1 MVITAS
7 CIERDTHDTPS
18 LQLKSSPGLSR
29 DTPGNAVLCT
39 PDKTF
44 NIRQKN
50 SSNTVY
56 ILQPGHDDTSSIAE
70 PGLTGISKP
79 ESTLETLPIINFTA
93 AAHIRQLLPILTTTG
108 QLTGTRDS
116 STKSQLFK
124 NVPFSD
130 SECEFAYR
138 ELSVFVQST
147 TDHCIVPSAQLKI
160 ETWLSMLENVRAN
173 GVDLTSE
180 LDQDAMLSLKDGL
193 EDLETGL
200 CDAIVHS
207 FTSTNAEGRT
217 SIDSDR
223 LLRWVGLNRLEA
235 DALKTPISIATFKAS
250 WKDALPEKLRGK
262 VEISLLSDRHQL
274 SAGGKS
280 IAFKDYALDLAVGA
294 DGAGAAGAKS
304 TLGTK
309 RKWHDKF
316 KPAKKAT

>member
-1 MVITAS
+1 MS
-7 CIERDTHDTPS
+7 
-18 LQLKSSPGLSR
+18 G

-39 PDKTF
+39 PHKTF

-56 ILQPGHDDTSSIAE
+56 ILQPGPDDTSPIAE

-79 ESTLETLPIINFTA
+79 ESTLETLPITNFTA
-93 AAHIRQLLPILTTTG
+93 AAHIRRLLPVLTTTG
-108 QLTGTRDS
+108 QLTGARDS
-116 STKSQLFK
+116 STKPQLLA

-130 SECEFAYR
+130 AECEVAYR
-138 ELSVFVQST
+138 ELSALVQPT
-147 TDHCIVPSAQLKI
+147 TDHCIIPSAQLKI
-160 ETWLSMLENVRAN
+160 QTWLSMLENAHAN
-173 GVDLTSE
+173 AVDLTSE
-180 LDQDAMLSLKDGL
+180 LDHDAMLILKDGL
-193 EDLETGL
+193 EDLQSGL
-200 CDAIVHS
+200 CDAILHS
-207 FTSTNAEGRT
+207 FTSTSAEGRT
-217 SIDSDR
+217 VINSGRI
-223 LLRWVGLNRLEA
+223 LRWVGLNRLEA
-235 DALKTPISIATFKAS
+235 DALKTPISITAFKAS

-294 DGAGAAGAKS
+294 NGAGAAEGKS
-304 TLGTK
+304 TSGTK

>member
-1 MVITAS
+1 
-7 CIERDTHDTPS
+7 
-18 LQLKSSPGLSR
+18 LSG

-56 ILQPGHDDTSSIAE
+56 ILQPGQGDTSSIAE

-79 ESTLETLPIINFTA
+79 ESTLETLPITNFTA
-93 AAHIRQLLPILTTTG
+93 AAHIRRLLPVLTTTG

-116 STKSQLFK
+116 STKSQLLK

-130 SECEFAYR
+130 SECEVAYR

-160 ETWLSMLENVRAN
+160 ETWLSMLENTRAN
-173 GVDLTSE
+173 GIDLTSE

-262 VEISLLSDRHQL
+262 V
-274 SAGGKS
+274 A
-280 IAFKDYALDLAVGA
+280 
-294 DGAGAAGAKS
+294 
-304 TLGTK
+304 
-309 RKWHDKF
+309 
-316 KPAKKAT
+316 